1 MSNNYFLKAKSLL
14 IAGGMVMGGLVSAQV
29 QLNQLSGFG
38 TAIMDINSQGHGLH
52 SGGYYD
58 FTTNSSSGI
67 ESDAVR
73 VSAINDLEQVV
84 GYMSNGSL
92 GVRLDGVWTPFP
104 ISLTED
110 DTLYDISENGIW
122 VVGQTTWDPAT
133 DTAWGFIYNTETNEL
148 RLFDDPAY
156 EYSAAYGVNN
166 DGYAVGWVDDLP
178 SGTFRMPA
186 IFNPDGTTTVI
197 EENIGSMSGINDNG
211 LAVGELEGQAI
222 IYDVANASL
231 QSFTAPASHYAV
243 TFTSISNTDVA
254 VGYAEAPGF
263 SRSPVIYHSFL
274 GNQPRLI
281 TDVLANFGISGSDLG
296 GTAYRISTD
305 GNYVAGFTDG
315 PAFMASGWAIYF
327 DDKLLTESECTLICP
342 ENISV
347 TVENGESTAIV
358 NYELSFECI
367 DEVPEGLEIV
377 LVNGLPSGSEFPIGT
392 TSVYHE
398 LRDADGNVISAC
410 AFTVEVIDT
419 YCAASFEGVA
429 EPITYVSFEE
439 IDNETS
445 ADSTAPNEF
454 FLDMIANVSQ
464 GQTYPIAVEGYTGDG
479 YVNYVNVFIDWNQD
493 GEFDTETELY
503 HIGALF
509 NSNGMDGQ
517 QVTADIQVPNDA
529 LTGLTR
535 MRVIKNYNAN
545 PIQACGEYFYG
556 QTEDYSIMVEEG
568 TPAEEDDCGKETPGN
583 NFQTGLGPID
593 QYIFANDFEVQAGES
608 FTIEQVKLNLW
619 IEPLAEINA
628 GDIYLYADSDGNG
641 PGEELIAFTGLT
653 PSSIKNVGGNFGF
666 ITYEVTFDI
675 NPFELIA
682 EEENTTFWVGAQI
695 ESTAQMVYLDA
706 NQTLNTSYEQYIF
719 DPDDLIWVTNT
730 SVFEYE
736 ADGVLKLEGECA
748 TLGSNELM
756 ASDFSYYPNPVTDIL
771 NINSQ
776 KAVNSVEIFNL
787 TGQKVQNNAKV
798 QNGQINMS
806 ALNSGLY
813 VIRVTLENGVI
824 ETFKVIKK

>member
-1 MSNNYFLKAKSLL
+1 
-14 IAGGMVMGGLVSAQV
+14 
-29 QLNQLSGFG
+29 
-38 TAIMDINSQGHGLH
+38 
-52 SGGYYD
+52 
-58 FTTNSSSGI
+58 
-67 ESDAVR
+67 
-73 VSAINDLEQVV
+73 
-84 GYMSNGSL
+84 
-92 GVRLDGVWTPFP
+92 
-104 ISLTED
+104 
-110 DTLYDISENGIW
+110 
-122 VVGQTTWDPAT
+122 
-133 DTAWGFIYNTETNEL
+133 
-148 RLFDDPAY
+148 
-156 EYSAAYGVNN
+156 
-166 DGYAVGWVDDLP
+166 
-178 SGTFRMPA
+178 
-186 IFNPDGTTTVI
+186 
-197 EENIGSMSGINDNG
+197 
-211 LAVGELEGQAI
+211 
-222 IYDVANASL
+222 
-231 QSFTAPASHYAV
+231 
-243 TFTSISNTDVA
+243 
-254 VGYAEAPGF
+254 
-263 SRSPVIYHSFL
+263 
-274 GNQPRLI
+274 
-281 TDVLANFGISGSDLG
+281 
-296 GTAYRISTD
+296 
-305 GNYVAGFTDG
+305 
-315 PAFMASGWAIYF
+315 
-327 DDKLLTESECTLICP
+327 
-342 ENISV
+342 
-347 TVENGESTAIV
+347 
-358 NYELSFECI
+358 
-367 DEVPEGLEIV
+367 
-377 LVNGLPSGSEFPIGT
+377 
-392 TSVYHE
+392 
-398 LRDADGNVISAC
+398 
-410 AFTVEVIDT
+410 
-419 YCAASFEGVA
+419 
-429 EPITYVSFEE
+429 
-439 IDNETS
+439 
-445 ADSTAPNEF
+445 
-454 FLDMIANVSQ
+454 
-464 GQTYPIAVEGYTGDG
+464 
-479 YVNYVNVFIDWNQD
+479 
-493 GEFDTETELY
+493 
-503 HIGALF
+503 
-509 NSNGMDGQ
+509 MDGQ

-556 QTEDYSIMVEEG
+556 QTEDYSLMVEEG
-568 TPAEEDDCGKETPGN
+568 TPAEEDDCGKETPGE

-593 QYIFANDFEVQAGES
+593 QYIFANDFEVQAGEM

-666 ITYEVTFDI
+666 IAYEVTFDI

-695 ESTAQMVYLDA
+695 ESNAQMVYLEA

-736 ADGVLKLEGECA
+736 ADGVLELVGECA